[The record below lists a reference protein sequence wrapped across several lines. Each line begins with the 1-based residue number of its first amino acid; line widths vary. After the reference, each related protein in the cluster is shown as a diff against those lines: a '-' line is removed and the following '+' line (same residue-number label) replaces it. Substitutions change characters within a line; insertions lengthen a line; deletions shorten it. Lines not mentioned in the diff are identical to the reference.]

1 SMLFERVVYAR
12 PDWEAVLGPVVDDLV
27 TRPEVDAARLAVY
40 GISQAGFWVPRALA
54 FEHRFVAAVVDG
66 GVVDVREAWMRNL
79 PAALRRLYE
88 RGDVESFDRDMEI
101 GFRMPG
107 GAGLRRLW
115 AFRARPFGVAAGYAA
130 VLDEVKGYT

>member
-1 SMLFERVVYAR
+1 SDGSLSGLWCSGAEAALERGWNVLMFDGPGQQSMLFERVVYAR

-27 TRPEVDAARLAVY
+27 TRPEVDADRLAVY

-79 PAALRRLYE
+79 PAALRRLYA
-88 RGDVESFDRDMEI
+88 RGDVETFDR
-101 GFRMPG
+101 
-107 GAGLRRLW
+107 
-115 AFRARPFGVAAGYAA
+115 
-130 VLDEVKGYT
+130 